1 MSLEENINSQI
12 KEAMKAKD
20 ADRLRALRS
29 IKSALMI
36 AKTEKGAS
44 DELDEGK
51 EVKILQKLAKQRKD
65 SLTIYKEQNRADLA
79 EVEEA
84 ELKIIE
90 EFLPAMMSE
99 DEVKAKVQ
107 AIIAQTGASSMADM
121 GKVMGAA
128 MGQLSGKADGGLIS
142 KLVKELLG

>member
-12 KEAMKAKD
+12 KDAMKAKD

-29 IKSALMI
+29 IKSAVLM
-36 AKTEKGAS
+36 AKTEKGAG
-44 DELDEGK
+44 DVLEEGK

-65 SLTIYKEQNRADLA
+65 SLTIYKEQNREDLA
-79 EVEEA
+79 SVEEA

-99 DEVKAKVQ
+99 EEVKAKVQ
-107 AIIAQTGASSMADM
+107 AIIEQTGASSMADM

>member
-1 MSLEENINSQI
+1 MSLEENINNQI

-29 IKSALMI
+29 IKSAVLM
-36 AKTEKGAS
+36 AKTEKGAG
-44 DELDEGK
+44 DVLEEGK

-65 SLTIYKEQNRADLA
+65 SLTIYKEQNREDLA
-79 EVEEA
+79 SVEEA

-90 EFLPAMMSE
+90 EFLPDMMSE

-107 AIIAQTGASSMADM
+107 EIITQTGASSMADM